1 MENKIWKMGEYNK
14 DTNLYFW
21 SYQDRFHTKELW
33 VTLEKFKEKKR
44 KSLEYNRSK
53 KYYYKS
59 RYEKN
64 KEVILSNSRKKY
76 FERKD
81 YKPLYY
87 LWKNAVNRH
96 ISRKSNSHIKC
107 ELTYDDVVQIYDNQ
121 NGKCYYTGLEMVLLG
136 AKSPYKISID
146 RIDSNK
152 NYSVDNCVLCCQ
164 CINYAKNMY
173 SVEEFRLFLKNT
185 YNSKDF
191 ISFINE

>member
-1 MENKIWKMGEYNK
+1 MCSISVGLRAHLLSTEYYLANKERI
-14 DTNLYFW
+14 
-21 SYQDRFHTKELW
+21 
-33 VTLEKFKEKKR
+33 KEKR
-44 KSLEYNRSK
+44 KAINKYREEHNPLMLLLATSRNVSIRRKQDFDLDIEYMYN
-53 KYYYKS
+53 
-59 RYEKN
+59 
-64 KEVILSNSRKKY
+64 
-76 FERKD
+76 
-81 YKPLYY
+81 
-87 LWKNAVNRH
+87 LW
-96 ISRKSNSHIKC
+96 
-107 ELTYDDVVQIYDNQ
+107 DNQ